1 MNHRVAALG
10 IALVLG
16 GALAGAPLL
25 ACAADQPQVYY
36 GPELTTG
43 VFDGFPSDP
52 AGAIRV
58 TRERIAAGDMSGA
71 IARLYVYTLA
81 HPGEIGPR
89 RFLGDLYFRTGQVA
103 RAQFTYEEV
112 LKVAPYDKE
121 THNRLG
127 TVYAEENRVN
137 DAIAQFNAALPGT
150 DSVNDLVE
158 LHARKG
164 DLGVYEAQVQKLAR
178 DYPSDPAVQGE
189 LGQVLFAIH
198 QPEQAQVY
206 YNRALFEDP
215 TDLTALNGLGLALLE
230 LRRYDDA
237 AASFKKCLGLLPSSY
252 QCEDNLAAT
261 YLLALRLVEAKQTL
275 DVAYKLAPERGETF
289 VNYGFLADVQDDWQH
304 AVAQY
309 AKAIELNPYLREGYI
324 DLALDYQ
331 RHQLYILE
339 QAVLIKGIASV
350 HDDGRLRVLLGD
362 AYESQGDRPDA
373 LAQFQLGEHGSDP
386 DAASIATQ
394 RVSLLGASATS
405 SPHDR

>member
-1 MNHRVAALG
+1 
-10 IALVLG
+10 
-16 GALAGAPLL
+16 
-25 ACAADQPQVYY
+25 
-36 GPELTTG
+36 
-43 VFDGFPSDP
+43 
-52 AGAIRV
+52 
-58 TRERIAAGDMSGA
+58 
-71 IARLYVYTLA
+71 
-81 HPGEIGPR
+81 
-89 RFLGDLYFRTGQVA
+89 
-103 RAQFTYEEV
+103 
-112 LKVAPYDKE
+112 
-121 THNRLG
+121 
-127 TVYAEENRVN
+127 
-137 DAIAQFNAALPGT
+137 
-150 DSVNDLVE
+150 
-158 LHARKG
+158 
-164 DLGVYEAQVQKLAR
+164 
-178 DYPSDPAVQGE
+178 
-189 LGQVLFAIH
+189 VLFAIH